1 MAYKK
6 RTPAKSRSIKRRNGK
21 GKKNGGHPFLSLLF
35 FLIIVSIAAF
45 TVNHPW
51 GEALYDVS
59 ANTVIHHGEK
69 KNKESVIDEKVKPA
83 EQEEHS
89 VIDKIMNTITGKK
102 EKYAAAE
109 NVEEQDKEIRKKQ
122 SETLQRNPSL
132 IKKEPIRE
140 EDSGGKVHPVTGRL
154 AVVIDDAGLDL
165 ESQRVY
171 QNIGVPFTLAVMPNK
186 LHTSEAAAEWENHGM
201 PVILHQPMEP
211 VSGAGMEDKTI
222 LVSMSDD
229 EIRKMLSESLS
240 QIPQVA
246 GINNHQGSKAT
257 ADYRVMSIVME
268 ELSHRG
274 LFFFDSHTNTTTE
287 ADNAALAFG
296 VPYARNDLFV
306 DNSSDEAEIRAMIRE
321 GAERAKKRG
330 NYIIIG
336 HCRPH
341 TAAAFRDM
349 VPILQSEG
357 IEFVYVSSL
366 LH

>member
-1 MAYKK
+1 
-6 RTPAKSRSIKRRNGK
+6 
-21 GKKNGGHPFLSLLF
+21 
-35 FLIIVSIAAF
+35 
-45 TVNHPW
+45 
-51 GEALYDVS
+51 
-59 ANTVIHHGEK
+59 
-69 KNKESVIDEKVKPA
+69 
-83 EQEEHS
+83 
-89 VIDKIMNTITGKK
+89 
-102 EKYAAAE
+102 
-109 NVEEQDKEIRKKQ
+109 
-122 SETLQRNPSL
+122 
-132 IKKEPIRE
+132 
-140 EDSGGKVHPVTGRL
+140 
-154 AVVIDDAGLDL
+154 
-165 ESQRVY
+165 
-171 QNIGVPFTLAVMPNK
+171 
-186 LHTSEAAAEWENHGM
+186 
-201 PVILHQPMEP
+201 MEP

-240 QIPQVA
+240 QIPQAA

-287 ADNAALAFG
+287 ADKAAPVFG